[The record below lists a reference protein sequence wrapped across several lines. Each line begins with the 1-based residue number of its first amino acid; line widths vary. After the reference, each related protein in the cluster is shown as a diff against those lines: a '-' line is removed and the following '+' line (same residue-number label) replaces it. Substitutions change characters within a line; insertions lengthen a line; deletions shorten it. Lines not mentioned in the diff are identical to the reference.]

1 MSRVVANDGFG
12 SALPGPLR
20 RAASWSHR
28 NLFSSWLNTVLTAG
42 AAYFLYLVV
51 PPLLDWA
58 IFDAAWRGSSGRD
71 CPDHDAACWVFIR
84 ARFAQFIYG
93 SYPAAERWRVDLL
106 FFVAAAA
113 VAALLIPR
121 IKFKRWIALA
131 TVAGLP
137 PLGFVL
143 LHGGRAGLATVPTDA
158 WGGLMLT
165 LVVAVWGIATSIPL
179 GLLLALG
186 RRSEMKLLR
195 GSCIA
200 FIELWRGVPLIAV
213 LFMAAFMFPLFV
225 PSGTEFDRLLR
236 ALVALSLFNAAYMAE
251 VFRGGLQAISPGQ
264 YEAARALG
272 LGYWRM
278 MGLVVLPQA
287 LRTVLPGIVNTC
299 ISIFKETTL
308 VLVIG
313 LFDLLGS
320 VQAGL
325 ADPDWLIGDHVRT
338 TGYVFTAFVFWVFCF
353 GMSRYSLRLGAQPA
367 SMPPA

>member
-1 MSRVVANDGFG
+1 MSRAVANEGFR
-12 SALPGPLR
+12 SALPAPLA
-20 RAASWSHR
+20 RAASWARH
-28 NLFSSWLNTVLTAG
+28 NLFSSWLNTVLTV
-42 AAYFLYLVV
+42 AAIYFLWLAV

-58 IFDAAWRGSSGRD
+58 VFDAAWRGTSGRD
-71 CPDHDAACWVFIR
+71 CPNHDAACWVFIR

-93 SYPAAERWRVDLL
+93 GYPAAERWRVDLV
-106 FFVAAAA
+106 FVVSAAA

-121 IKFKRWIALA
+121 VPFKRWIAVAL
-131 TVAGLP
+131 VAGLP

-143 LHGGRAGLATVPTDA
+143 LHGGWAGLAVVPTSE

-165 LVVAVWGIATSIPL
+165 LVVATWGIATSIPL

-195 GSCIA
+195 GACIA

-225 PSGTEFDRLLR
+225 APGTEFDRLLR

-251 VFRGGLQAISPGQ
+251 VFRGGLQAIPKGQ
-264 YEAARALG
+264 YEAARAVG

-287 LRTVLPGIVNTC
+287 LRVVLPGIVNTC
-299 ISIFKETTL
+299 IAIFKETTL

-313 LFDLLGS
+313 LVDLLGA

-353 GMSRYSLRLGAQPA
+353 GMSRYSLRLGGQPA

>member
-1 MSRVVANDGFG
+1 MKRIAANDDFKQ
-12 SALPGPLR
+12 ALPVPLS
-20 RAASWSHR
+20 RAVSWARR
-28 NLFSSWLNTVLTAG
+28 NLFSSRLNTALTL
-42 AAYFLYLVV
+42 AALYFLYLVV
-51 PPLLDWA
+51 PPLLSWA
-58 IFDAAWRGSSGRD
+58 VFDAAWSGRSGRD
-71 CPDHDAACWVFIR
+71 CPNHDAACWVFIR
-84 ARFAQFIYG
+84 ARFTQFVYG
-93 SYPAAERWRVDLL
+93 GYPSAERWRVDLL
-106 FFVAAAA
+106 FAGSAAA
-113 VAALLIPR
+113 VAALMLPR
-121 IKFKRWIALA
+121 VPFKRWIAAALIL
-131 TVAGLP
+131 GLP

-143 LHGGRAGLATVPTDA
+143 LHGGHLGLAVVPTSE

-165 LVVAVWGIATSIPL
+165 LVVAVWGIASSIPL

-186 RRSEMKLLR
+186 RRSEMRLLR
-195 GSCIA
+195 GFCIA

-225 PSGTEFDRLLR
+225 PAGTDFDRLLR

-251 VFRGGLQAISPGQ
+251 VFRGGLQAIPKGQ
-264 YEAARALG
+264 YEAARAVG

-287 LRTVLPGIVNTC
+287 VRIVLPGIVNTC

-313 LFDLLGS
+313 LFDLLGA

-325 ADPDWLIGDHVRT
+325 ADPEWLVGDHVRT

-353 GMSRYSLRLGAQPA
+353 AMSRYSLRLGAQP
-367 SMPPA
+367 STMPPA

>member
-1 MSRVVANDGFG
+1 MSRVAANEGFKG
-12 SALPGPLR
+12 ATTASIV
-20 RAASWSHR
+20 RAASWARR
-28 NLFSSWLNTVLTAG
+28 NLFSSWLNTALTV
-42 AAYFLYLVV
+42 AAVYFLYLVV
-51 PPLLDWA
+51 PPFLSWA
-58 IFDAAWRGSSGRD
+58 VFDAAWRGSSGRD

-84 ARFAQFIYG
+84 ARFGQFIYG
-93 SYPAAERWRVDLL
+93 SYPLAERWRVDLL
-106 FFVAAAA
+106 FILAAAA
-113 VAALLIPR
+113 VAALMVPR
-121 IKFKRWIALA
+121 VPFKRWIALA
-131 TVAGLP
+131 LVVVLP
-137 PLGFVL
+137 PLGFLL
-143 LHGGRAGLATVPTDA
+143 LHGGYLGLATVPTSE

-186 RRSEMKLLR
+186 RRSEMTLLR
-195 GSCIA
+195 VACVA

-225 PSGTEFDRLLR
+225 PAGTDFDRLLR

-251 VFRGGLQAISPGQ
+251 VFRGGLQAIPKGQ
-264 YEAARALG
+264 YEAAYALG

-287 LRTVLPGIVNTC
+287 LRVVLPGIVNTC
-299 ISIFKETTL
+299 IAIFKETTL

-313 LFDLLGS
+313 LFDLLGA

-325 ADPDWLIGDHVRT
+325 ADPEWLVGDHVRT

-353 GMSRYSLRLGAQPA
+353 GMSRYSLRLGGKPS